1 VRLNDD
7 TVAIMPKDIKDIEK
21 SPYISYNCI
30 RLAKNAAVI
39 SNGSQTDPI
48 AEKIAIGYPPR
59 DAIALG
65 LLAMDCEKDSH
76 GTPRIAA
83 VLSGG
88 MAYLGIVT
96 KDGISVSGFQLME
109 NECFMVAT
117 HEKTAFSRL
126 TAEAGSAKDAAKKM
140 FGLTF
145 EKPVCSA
152 GVFQTDGGFEAD
164 VFNGP

>member
-96 KDGISVSGFQLME
+96 KDGISVSGFQFDGERVLHGRHARE
-109 NECFMVAT
+109 DG
-117 HEKTAFSRL
+117 L
-126 TAEAGSAKDAAKKM
+126 LAA
-140 FGLTF
+140 
-145 EKPVCSA
+145 
-152 GVFQTDGGFEAD
+152 DGGGRLREGRGKED
-164 VFNGP
+164 VRPHL